1 MEKEVFRLL
10 EIAKIRRQTFLDDLL
25 ERPSNKKKE
34 KFIFYDAQV
43 FTLKLLIERYE
54 KFKETI

>member
-10 EIAKIRRQTFLDDLL
+10 ETAKIRRQHFHELFL
-25 ERPSNKKKE
+25 ERPSHKKKE

-43 FTLKLLIERYE
+43 FTLKLVLERYE
-54 KFKETI
+54 RILN

>member
-10 EIAKIRRQTFLDDLL
+10 ETAKIRRQQFHELFL

-54 KFKETI
+54 KVKETV